1 MANVLSEPAL
11 PNCASRSSEV
21 LLKEDLT
28 PMDPLALEAKAAAEA
43 DPTDPE
49 KWIKYG
55 RVLRRQSMHREAIAA
70 YCMGITYNPFYPLL
84 YRHRAHAYIN
94 IGEFAVSAATF
105 EIALRLDPSNWDC
118 WYHQGVAYYLS
129 RQYDR
134 ALASF
139 QETLK
144 RSELFDDIV
153 ATKDWLWMTLTRLG
167 RHEEAAEI
175 VKDIKPGHEVQYAD
189 CGYYNR
195 VLVYNGTMTPEEA
208 LKVTEENPD
217 GHYYATAAYG
227 IARYYLSKGETEKA
241 WAILKKIAD
250 ADSWGGFAEHAA
262 RVDVQNWPN

>member
-144 RSELFDDIV
+144 RSELFERFGTDKDHMVMATIYMPDISQ
-153 ATKDWLWMTLTRLG
+153 K
-167 RHEEAAEI
+167 EAF
-175 VKDIKPGHEVQYAD
+175 
-189 CGYYNR
+189 N
-195 VLVYNGTMTPEEA
+195 
-208 LKVTEENPD
+208 KVWDQWIDEGCAP
-217 GHYYATAAYG
+217 
-227 IARYYLSKGETEKA
+227 
-241 WAILKKIAD
+241 
-250 ADSWGGFAEHAA
+250 A
-262 RVDVQNWPN
+262 RVCVEAGLGQTPYRMEVSVIAAKK

>member
-55 RVLRRQSMHREAIAA
+55 SVLRRQSMHREAIAA

-134 ALASF
+134 ALTSF

-153 ATKDWLWMTLTRLG
+153 ATKDWLWMTLRRLG
-167 RHEEAAEI
+167 KKEEAARLLDRITPDMQPGMVVSYHRRLLMYKGLISPDELLTPNPNDLELVTMGFGLANYYYEI
-175 VKDIKPGHEVQYAD
+175 GEDAKGDDMIR
-189 CGYYNR
+189 R
-195 VLVYNGTMTPEEA
+195 VLEA
-208 LKVTEENPD
+208 GKED
-217 GHYYATAAYG
+217 AWSAFGYQAA
-227 IARYYLSKGETEKA
+227 LVEKKRRH
-241 WAILKKIAD
+241 L
-250 ADSWGGFAEHAA
+250 
-262 RVDVQNWPN
+262 